1 MEMEVRGRD
10 QVDGLPKRIVLKSS
24 EVTEAMAETLALQV
38 ANVKNV
44 LHQTPPELAA
54 DIADRG
60 MLLTGGGALLRN
72 LDVLFSRE
80 TGIPAYVAE
89 DPLSCVAV
97 GAGRALENFEIFRDC
112 LTSA

>member
-1 MEMEVRGRD
+1 MEVRGRD
-10 QVDGLPKRIVLKSS
+10 QLEGLPKTLVLTSTD
-24 EVTEAMAETLALQV
+24 VTEAISET
-38 ANVKNV
+38 V
-44 LHQTPPELAA
+44 LSIVGNARAVLEQTPPELAA

-80 TGIPAYVAE
+80 AGIPAFVAD
-89 DPLSCVAV
+89 DPLSCVAI
-97 GAGRALENFEIFRDC
+97 GAGRALEKLNYFKDA